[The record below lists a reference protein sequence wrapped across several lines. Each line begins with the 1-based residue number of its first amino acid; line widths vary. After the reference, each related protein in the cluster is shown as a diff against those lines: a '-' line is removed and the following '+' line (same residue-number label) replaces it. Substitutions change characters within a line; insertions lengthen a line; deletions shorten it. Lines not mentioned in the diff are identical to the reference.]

1 MSEINIKLTQE
12 QVSSLLQLVDIAVKA
27 GGLQNAKVALPLVD
41 IIIAAAQP
49 KSE

>member
-41 IIIAAAQP
+41 IIVEAAQA

>member
-41 IIIAAAQP
+41 IIVEAAQP

>member
-12 QVSSLLQLVDIAVKA
+12 QVSSLLQLLDIAVKA

-41 IIIAAAQP
+41 IIVEAAQP
-49 KSE
+49 KSK